1 MRFAAAFAA
10 ALAAPAALHAQ
21 PAAQEGAGP
30 ALHRAPLIGLT
41 SPDLS
46 EAGASRP
53 SAAVYRRTDFLAS
66 AATDGGAPKTVI
78 DYSLSPG
85 KLVGSL
91 GYVCVTDGHPLDGR
105 EASVDKTSRFGR
117 QDELVGAALNYA
129 FW

>member
-1 MRFAAAFAA
+1 MRLAAAFAA

-30 ALHRAPLIGLT
+30 ALHRAPVIALA
-41 SPDLS
+41 SPDRS
-46 EAGASRP
+46 DAGASRRI
-53 SAAVYRRTDFLAS
+53 AAVYRRADFLAS
-66 AATDGGAPKTVI
+66 PAPDGGAPRTVI

-85 KLVGSL
+85 RLVGAL

-105 EASVDKTSRFGR
+105 DAGVDKTSRFGR

-129 FW
+129 FR